1 MTERPEPVQP
11 AAAFEF
17 ARGFRLRLTDGR
29 TLDGAEFPS
38 GRVFVLDDTEY
49 GFATVATS
57 LTDLLHGY
65 HGATVEHPEEGPQ

>member
-1 MTERPEPVQP
+1 MTERPEPTQP
-11 AAAFEF
+11 DTAFEF

-57 LTDLLHGY
+57 LDELFHGY
-65 HGATVEHPEEGPQ
+65 HGAVVERPQEGPQ